1 MTTRGQV
8 RVVLYVSE
16 PHSEP
21 AAVEKAYHAVSSQLA
36 ATPGLLGNEL
46 LRSLSRPGDFAV
58 MSSWAGVAAFRAWEQ
73 ASEHRQA
80 TAPMRPY
87 QSEPEGS
94 FGIYEV
100 VGSYGIPSGL
110 EPEDER

>member
-8 RVVLYVSE
+8 RVLLYISE

-21 AAVEKAYHAVSSQLA
+21 AAVEKAYHAISNLLA
-36 ATPGLLGNEL
+36 DAPGLLGNEL
-46 LRSLSRPGDFAV
+46 LRSLSRPSDFAV
-58 MSSWAGVAAFRAWEQ
+58 MSSWAGVAAFQAWEQ
-73 ASEHRQA
+73 TSEHRQV

-87 QSEPEGS
+87 QSEPGGS

-100 VGSYGIPSGL
+100 VGSYGR
-110 EPEDER
+110 EPEEGQ

>member
-8 RVVLYVSE
+8 KVVLYVSE
-16 PHSEP
+16 PHGEP
-21 AAVEKAYHAVSSQLA
+21 AAVEKAYHAISSLLA
-36 ATPGLLGNEL
+36 GTPGLLGNEL

-58 MSSWAGVAAFRAWEQ
+58 MASWAGATAFQAWER
-73 ASEHRQA
+73 ASEHQQA

-87 QSEPEGS
+87 QIQPEGS

-100 VGSYGIPSGL
+100 IGSYGL
-110 EPEDER
+110 EPEDGQ